1 MDIELGEVEWVDKE
15 DSILKAN
22 IACQIPVTFHGA
34 FTGMTKKTAS
44 VGGIRA
50 GLRKGKEK
58 AMAKEEK
65 GMGAETAAELAVP
78 VYETI
83 EHWYNVHGT
92 GPAVHAGTFVPE
104 GLEAGETGNGT
115 GIPGR
120 RHRI

>member
-1 MDIELGEVEWVDKE
+1 
-15 DSILKAN
+15 
-22 IACQIPVTFHGA
+22 
-34 FTGMTKKTAS
+34 
-44 VGGIRA
+44 
-50 GLRKGKEK
+50 
-58 AMAKEEK
+58 MAKEEK
-65 GMGAETAAELAVP
+65 GMGAETAAEPAVP

-92 GPAVHAGTFVPE
+92 GPAVYAGHLVPE